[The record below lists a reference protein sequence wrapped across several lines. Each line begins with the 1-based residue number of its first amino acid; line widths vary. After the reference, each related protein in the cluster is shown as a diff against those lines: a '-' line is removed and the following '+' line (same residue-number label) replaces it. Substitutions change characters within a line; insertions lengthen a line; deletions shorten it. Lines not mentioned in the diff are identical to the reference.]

1 MVSHFLFIFCWFL
14 IVYGILVYFKDT
26 NMQVYHRYMIQYSM
40 ILPYYVKVDHT
51 LTFVNSKFA
60 SDPDIHLKIDNGGRL
75 KTNLYDKHD
84 DFTFPISQ

>member
-1 MVSHFLFIFCWFL
+1 MPYTIRNQQQ
-14 IVYGILVYFKDT
+14 IK
-26 NMQVYHRYMIQYSM
+26 

-60 SDPDIHLKIDNGGRL
+60 SDPDFHLKIDNEGRL

-84 DFTFPISQ
+84 DCTFPISQ